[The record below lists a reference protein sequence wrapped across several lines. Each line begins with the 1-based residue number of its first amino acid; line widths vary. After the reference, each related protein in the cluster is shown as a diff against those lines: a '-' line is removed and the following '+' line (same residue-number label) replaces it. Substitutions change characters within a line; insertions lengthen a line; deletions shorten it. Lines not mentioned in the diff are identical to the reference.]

1 MHLTSRK
8 ITQNGEETT
17 FKETIAENFQKL
29 LNVTNS
35 RAQKAQQMTNKKNK
49 KKYAPIHIIALI
61 SRKDQKISSS
71 KPVKKTYYL
80 KVNNN

>member
-1 MHLTSRK
+1 MCLISRK

-35 RAQKAQQMTNKKNK
+35 RAQKAQQITNKKNK
-49 KKYAPIHIIALI
+49 KKYAPIHIIAII
-61 SRKDQKISSS
+61 SRKDQTFLKISQSEKNILFKS
-71 KPVKKTYYL
+71 E
-80 KVNNN
+80 